1 MRNIFAEFFPGEPAN
16 PTEAARRAMR
26 PQLPRRLYETVVV
39 EAVGERFAPLLDG
52 QQIKTPGRKLLAVP
66 SHALAQALA
75 AEWQRQ
81 GERLDPARMPLVRLV
96 NSVIDGVQTAPAPVA
111 AEIAKYLGSDLL
123 FYRAAAPQALVA
135 RQAELWDPILDWV
148 RETLDAKFMLSQGVT
163 FITQSETALSRARA
177 AIPKDPWRLGAVHSM
192 TTLTGSALLALG
204 VLDRRL
210 NVEAAWTAAHVDED
224 WNIATW
230 GRDQLA
236 LERRA
241 LRRTEMD
248 AAAQLI
254 HLVNA

>member
-1 MRNIFAEFFPGEPAN
+1 MRNIFAEFFPGEAAN

-111 AEIAKYLGSDLL
+111 AEIAKYLGS
-123 FYRAAAPQALVA
+123 
-135 RQAELWDPILDWV
+135 
-148 RETLDAKFMLSQGVT
+148 
-163 FITQSETALSRARA
+163 
-177 AIPKDPWRLGAVHSM
+177 
-192 TTLTGSALLALG
+192 
-204 VLDRRL
+204 
-210 NVEAAWTAAHVDED
+210 
-224 WNIATW
+224 
-230 GRDQLA
+230 
-236 LERRA
+236 
-241 LRRTEMD
+241 
-248 AAAQLI
+248 
-254 HLVNA
+254 